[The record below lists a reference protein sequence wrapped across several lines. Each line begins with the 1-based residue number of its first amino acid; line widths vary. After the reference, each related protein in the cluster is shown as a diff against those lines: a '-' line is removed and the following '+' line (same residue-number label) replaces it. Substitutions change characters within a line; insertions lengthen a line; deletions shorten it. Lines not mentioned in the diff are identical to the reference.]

1 VVASLPFAPEVVLPA
16 VHHFIHTLQL
26 HDHHP
31 YGFKASFNQSYVD
44 KPGMALEGWVSPYF
58 FGLNLGPIL
67 LMVENYRSG
76 LPWQL
81 MRGCR
86 YIIDG
91 LRRAGFSG
99 GWLDTD
105 RHTR

>member
-1 VVASLPFAPEVVLPA
+1 
-16 VHHFIHTLQL
+16 
-26 HDHHP
+26 
-31 YGFKASFNQSYVD
+31 
-44 KPGMALEGWVSPYF
+44 M
-58 FGLNLGPIL
+58 
-67 LMVENYRSG
+67 
-76 LPWQL
+76 PWQL